1 MSTRTKGVAGDINV
15 VRAASLRGFVPLV
28 TRLGGHPSSL
38 LTRFGIDPA
47 LLEAVDALIP
57 ITAHDRM
64 LDAAADE
71 LECPDLGLRLA
82 NEQDLRVLGPLALA
96 IESSSTVAEA
106 LEHASRFMFV
116 HSPALHVELADDPRG
131 VPGVVAITY
140 RKDLRE
146 SPYSPQAM
154 ELGIALLHRIA
165 VALLGGATGLRSV
178 EVSHAPLS
186 PIDRYRE
193 VFGVEIGFNSP
204 VSGLRAGRQVLDTR
218 FERSSPT
225 IRSIAVAH
233 LESAYTNPDERAAV
247 RVRGLLAELLGTV
260 PPTLAHV
267 GDVLSVHPR
276 TLQRRLAAEG
286 TSYEEILDDV
296 RRAAALRWITSTDLP
311 LVQVASLI
319 GLSEQ
324 SALTRAVRRW
334 TGRSPRQLRREGIH
348 TDI

>member
-1 MSTRTKGVAGDINV
+1 MTTRTKGVTGDTNV

-28 TRLGGHPSSL
+28 IRLGGDPGGL

-47 LLEAVDALIP
+47 VLDEVDALIP

-64 LDAAADE
+64 LDTAAEE
-71 LECPDLGLRLA
+71 LDCPDLGLQLA
-82 NEQDLRVLGPLALA
+82 GEQDLGILGPLALA

-106 LEHASRFMFV
+106 LEHASRYMFV
-116 HSPALHVELADDPRG
+116 HSPALHVELAADPRR

-154 ELGIALLHRIA
+154 ELGVALLHRIA
-165 VALLGGATGLRSV
+165 VALLGGAAGLRSV

-186 PIDRYRE
+186 PVDRYRE
-193 VFGVEIGFNSP
+193 VFGVEVGFNSP
-204 VSGLRAGRQVLDTR
+204 VSGLRASRQVLDRR

-225 IRSIAVAH
+225 IRAVAVAH
-233 LESAYTNPDERAAV
+233 LESAYTNPDERVAV

-276 TLQRRLAAEG
+276 TVQRQLATEG

-296 RRAAALRWITSTDLP
+296 RRTAALHWITSTDLP
-311 LVQVASLI
+311 FAQVAPLV

-324 SALTRAVRRW
+324 SALTRSVRRW
-334 TGRSPRQLRREGIH
+334 TGRSPRQLRREGRH
-348 TDI
+348 TGT